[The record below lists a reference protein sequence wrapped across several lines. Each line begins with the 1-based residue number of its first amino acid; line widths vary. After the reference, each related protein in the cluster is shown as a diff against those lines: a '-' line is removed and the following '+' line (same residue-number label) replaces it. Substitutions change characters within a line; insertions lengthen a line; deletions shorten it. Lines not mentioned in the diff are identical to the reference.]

1 MKTTPRDVASVEA
14 AVAVSLA
21 EALRDP
27 DVVAFTKS
35 EDETRL
41 IDLRTVGDDN
51 ADDDEDHED
60 GDPYEVADEDD
71 RASTPAQWAGVN
83 VRQARQF
90 IADHPEAKLD
100 ITFPTAYEEDRSAK
114 LKDIGT
120 AQSLGY
126 ISHRRA
132 AEMVALELGISDF
145 KYPAEM
151 EQVESEDPPI
161 DPAKDLASGD
171 KVAQGMMGPLAGQPK
186 QPAMQATTGEPRIR
200 QGEDDVRDGSMR
212 NDERQKL
219 QTERRSGMSN
229 ERNRS

>member
-1 MKTTPRDVASVEA
+1 MTTPREVAAVEA
-14 AVAVSLA
+14 AEAVSLA

-27 DVVAFTKS
+27 DVVAFTES

-41 IDLRTVGDDN
+41 IDLRTVGDND
-51 ADDDEDHED
+51 ADDNDDNDEDHED
-60 GDPYEVADEDD
+60 ADPYQVADEDD

-100 ITFPTAYEEDRSAK
+100 IVFPTAYEEDRSAK
-114 LKDIGT
+114 IKDIGT

-126 ISHRRA
+126 VSHKRA

-145 KYPAEM
+145 KYEAEM
-151 EQVESEDPPI
+151 EQVADEEPPI

-171 KVAQGMMGPLAGQPK
+171 KVAQTMMGPLAGQPK
-186 QPAMQATTGEPRIR
+186 QPMQSTTGEPRIR

-212 NDERQKL
+212 NDERDRARYEMKGD
-219 QTERRSGMSN
+219 R
-229 ERNRS
+229 

>member
-14 AVAVSLA
+14 AEAVSLA

-27 DVVAFTKS
+27 DVVAFSES

-60 GDPYEVADEDD
+60 HEDGDPYEVADEDD
-71 RASTPAQWAGVN
+71 GASTPAQWAGVN

-90 IADHPEAKLD
+90 IADHPEAAVD
-100 ITFPTAYEEDRSAK
+100 IVFPTAYEEDRSAK
-114 LKDIGT
+114 IKDIGT

-126 ISHRRA
+126 VSHKRA
-132 AEMVALELGISDF
+132 AAMVALALGISDF
-145 KYPAEM
+145 KYEAEM
-151 EQVESEDPPI
+151 EQVADEEPPI

-171 KVAQGMMGPLAGQPK
+171 KVAQTMMGPLAGQPK
-186 QPAMQATTGEPRIR
+186 QPAMQSTTGEPRVR
-200 QGEDDVRDGSMR
+200 RADDRS
-212 NDERQKL
+212 E
-219 QTERRSGMSN
+219 ERRVGK
-229 ERNRS
+229 ECRSRWSPYH

>member
-27 DVVAFTKS
+27 DVVAFGES

-51 ADDDEDHED
+51 DADDEDHED

-114 LKDIGT
+114 IKDIGT

-126 ISHRRA
+126 VSHKRA

-145 KYPAEM
+145 KYEAEM
-151 EQVESEDPPI
+151 EQVADEEPPI

-171 KVAQGMMGPLAGQPK
+171 KVAQGMMGPLARQPK
-186 QPAMQATTGEPRIR
+186 QPAM
-200 QGEDDVRDGSMR
+200 
-212 NDERQKL
+212 
-219 QTERRSGMSN
+219 
-229 ERNRS
+229 

>member
-1 MKTTPRDVASVEA
+1 MKTTPRDVAAVEA
-14 AVAVSLA
+14 AVAISLA

-27 DVVAFTKS
+27 DVVAFTES

-51 ADDDEDHED
+51 ADDDDEDHED

-114 LKDIGT
+114 IKDIGT
-120 AQSLGY
+120 VQSLGY
-126 ISHRRA
+126 ISHKRA
-132 AEMVALELGISDF
+132 AEMAALELGISDF
-145 KYPAEM
+145 KYEAEM
-151 EQVESEDPPI
+151 EQVAD
-161 DPAKDLASGD
+161 
-171 KVAQGMMGPLAGQPK
+171 
-186 QPAMQATTGEPRIR
+186 
-200 QGEDDVRDGSMR
+200 
-212 NDERQKL
+212 
-219 QTERRSGMSN
+219 
-229 ERNRS
+229 